1 MEKYNCIWE
10 AIEDD
15 PVKEQDFKL
24 RSHLM
29 MAISNKIEL
38 SALTLSEVSSKLNIP
53 QSHVDALLNGKINEF
68 QVGELTKIADQLQLK
83 L

>member
-1 MEKYNCIWE
+1 MGGG
-10 AIEDD
+10 
-15 PVKEQDFKL
+15 VVT
-24 RSHLM
+24 
-29 MAISNKIEL
+29 KIEL